1 MSFQTYI
8 QNWTSG
14 LCPPICDSYSFIHV
28 GKWQNPAICSGQ
40 KLWCPPGY
48 HTCSVRQSCSFCFQ
62 STNDFSPFHCYHVG
76 LSHHHLQLRLFQWS
90 PLQSISP
97 IMASP
102 SLQNTLNKRATIT
115 CYIRS
120 FCSFSQNHPMPFI
133 FPPLSQWPLSCHST
147 YALTFHFIAP
157 SSLLGLY
164 SDAIFSLQ
172 TSITNLTETT
182 PTFLFLCFLT
192 MFSSIGFNHHLI
204 HNIFAL
210 FCLNS
215 CTAARI

>member
-14 LCPPICDSYSFIHV
+14 LCPPICESYSFIHV

-147 YALTFHFIAP
+147 YALTISFYCTLISFRPLLRCHLFITDVYNQPNWNYTYFPLSMLLNYVFFHTI
-157 SSLLGLY
+157 
-164 SDAIFSLQ
+164 
-172 TSITNLTETT
+172 
-182 PTFLFLCFLT
+182 
-192 MFSSIGFNHHLI
+192 
-204 HNIFAL
+204 
-210 FCLNS
+210 
-215 CTAARI
+215 